1 MPALSRATNLQ
12 KRAASVGFD
21 WPSTAGVIEKVKEE
35 IDELEAEISIGNSA
49 AITEELGDLLFS
61 CVNLA
66 RHLEVNPETAMRAAN
81 TKFKRRFDKVE
92 TLAGG
97 AEIQNLTASELEL
110 LWDKVKQSE

>member
-1 MPALSRATNLQ
+1 MPALSRATKLQ

-21 WPSTAGVIEKVKEE
+21 WPTTAGVIEKVKEE

-81 TKFKRRFDKVE
+81 AKFKRVLIR
-92 TLAGG
+92 
-97 AEIQNLTASELEL
+97 
-110 LWDKVKQSE
+110 